1 MYKVKTISN
10 SWKVLSWV
18 VTDQPEGWDNYE
30 QKWPIV
36 AEFKISMRHDN
47 ETQSRR
53 AYEYRDYMNKSI
65 IVQPPIGA

>member
-36 AEFKISMRHDN
+36 AEFKISMRHDD
-47 ETQSRR
+47 ETQNRR